1 MTRVSHRCDGTAALL
16 WGQACPSWDPSCST
30 WESPS
35 RVLPGCCTGFGS
47 VGGDFLQQRP
57 TAVDLRSEPMPSPLS
72 PESSRRPPPVPKG
85 PRKVASVTVMRPSR
99 IGKPAS
105 SEPDPALDEEELEAI
120 VAALRPAAER
130 RGLARTLAVAQI
142 LVARL
147 YSGAPDA
154 FRSRGGKPASLR
166 KLVKH
171 GAPLSST
178 ALYRALSVH
187 EIWVRV
193 RGHRWPQLGAAHY
206 RAVEALDPGDQEG
219 WLEEAAAKQW
229 SAARL
234 RQTIVTAGAIGTARG
249 GRLPS
254 HPLIR
259 LAVRV
264 ERELARVEGIAR
276 EINVPSYDRKRM
288 GELAERLDVVG
299 ARCREYADRL
309 RRAVARA
316 SGSHDPI
323 D

>member
-1 MTRVSHRCDGTAALL
+1 
-16 WGQACPSWDPSCST
+16 
-30 WESPS
+30 
-35 RVLPGCCTGFGS
+35 
-47 VGGDFLQQRP
+47 
-57 TAVDLRSEPMPSPLS
+57 MPSPLS
-72 PESSRRPPPVPKG
+72 PESSHHPPPVPKG

-99 IGKPAS
+99 IGKPS
-105 SEPDPALDEEELEAI
+105 SDPEPTLEDEELEAI
-120 VAALRPAAER
+120 VDALRPAAQR
-130 RGLARTLAVAQI
+130 KGLARTLAVAQV

-147 YSGAPDA
+147 YDGAPDA
-154 FRSRGGKPASLR
+154 FRSREGKAASLR
-166 KLVKH
+166 KLVRH

-206 RAVEALDPGDQEG
+206 RAVEALDATDQEG
-219 WLEEAAAKQW
+219 WLEEAAAKNW

-264 ERELARVEGIAR
+264 ERELARVDAIAR

-288 GELAERLDVVG
+288 AELAERLDGVA
-299 ARCREYADRL
+299 ARCRDYADRL

-316 SGSHDPI
+316 SSFPDAI

>member
-1 MTRVSHRCDGTAALL
+1 MRGAVRSDLGPAVPKLGSQL
-16 WGQACPSWDPSCST
+16 PKLGG
-30 WESPS
+30 
-35 RVLPGCCTGFGS
+35 VLTGCCTVFGS
-47 VGGDFLQQRP
+47 ADADFLQQRP
-57 TAVDLRSEPMPSPLS
+57 AAVDLRSEPMPSPLS
-72 PESSRRPPPVPKG
+72 PESSQRPPPVPKG
-85 PRKVASVTVMRPSR
+85 PRKVASVTVMRPRR
-99 IGKPAS
+99 IGKPTS
-105 SEPDPALDEEELEAI
+105 PDTEPHHEPHHESVHEEEELEAI

-130 RGLARTLAVAQI
+130 RGLARTLAIAQI

-147 YSGAPDA
+147 YDGAPDA
-154 FRSRGGKPASLR
+154 FRSREGKPASLR

-171 GAPLSST
+171 GAPMSST

-206 RAVEALDPGDQEG
+206 RAVEALVPGDQEG
-219 WLEEAAAKQW
+219 WLEEAATKNW

-254 HPLIR
+254 HPLVR

-264 ERELARVEGIAR
+264 ERELARVDAVAR
-276 EINVPSYDRKRM
+276 EINVPAYDRKRM

-316 SGSHDPI
+316 ARDRI

>member
-1 MTRVSHRCDGTAALL
+1 MPNLGGVSRPLPT
-16 WGQACPSWDPSCST
+16 
-30 WESPS
+30 
-35 RVLPGCCTGFGS
+35 VLPRCCPGFGS
-47 VGGDFLQQRP
+47 VGVDFLQQRP
-57 TAVDLRSEPMPSPLS
+57 ATVDLRSEPMPSPLS
-72 PESSRRPPPVPKG
+72 PESSHRPPPVPKG

-105 SEPDPALDEEELEAI
+105 SDPEPALEEEELEAI
-120 VAALRPAAER
+120 IAALRPAVKR

-147 YSGAPDA
+147 YNGAPDA
-154 FRSRGGKPASLR
+154 FRSREGKAASLR
-166 KLVKH
+166 KLVRH

-206 RAVEALDPGDQEG
+206 RAVEALDPGEQEG
-219 WLEEAAAKQW
+219 WLEEAATKDW

-259 LAVRV
+259 LAVRM
-264 ERELARVEGIAR
+264 ERELARVDAIAQ
-276 EINVPSYDRKRM
+276 EINVPAYDRKRM
-288 GELAERLDVVG
+288 GELADRLDVV
-299 ARCREYADRL
+299 ATRCREYANRL
-309 RRAVARA
+309 RRAIARA
-316 SGSHDPI
+316 TASHDPI